1 MKGGVL
7 RNEFREVIG
16 TDGTLQI
23 TVCTLAFTLDK
34 IGIIRWFEQ
43 RSDMIWLLFM
53 QDLGAVLRS
62 SCRGIRV
69 EAKMPWQ
76 RLGFRKER

>member
-23 TVCTLAFTLDK
+23 TVCTLAFTLDE
-34 IGIIRWFEQ
+34 IGIIGWFEK
-43 RSDMIWLLFM
+43 RSSMIWLLFM

-62 SCRGIRV
+62 SYRGSRV
-69 EAKMPWQ
+69 EAKMP
-76 RLGFRKER
+76 